1 MKKRD
6 AQPEVL
12 TNEVVQT
19 QHSISQDISL
29 PLTITYMNTKEK
41 VKNRKVEAV
50 NRYHT
55 FITYLCCTIHGEI
68 KVNEW
73 LHINPIHQSFMS
85 LTFRRSNSELF
96 AHISSIAIGDL
107 YQLPL
112 DTYTLKSC
120 VLEL

>member
-29 PLTITYMNTKEK
+29 PLTITYMNTTEK

-50 NRYHT
+50 NRYQT
-55 FITYLCCTIHGEI
+55 FITY
-68 KVNEW
+68 V
-73 LHINPIHQSFMS
+73 
-85 LTFRRSNSELF
+85 
-96 AHISSIAIGDL
+96 
-107 YQLPL
+107 
-112 DTYTLKSC
+112 
-120 VLEL
+120 VLSMEK